1 MRQRPTLPGR
11 LQPSTIG
18 VLGLNFCVRNGKY
31 LADVGNEDVLGI
43 HAHRLGQTGMRL
55 QMALLAVD
63 GDEEAGL
70 QKPMDDL
77 QLLLAGVAGD
87 VQALELVID
96 DLCAL
101 AVELIDDLA
110 DGFFVAG
117 MAPTAQPML
126 RAYPRRR
133 RGPR

>member
-1 MRQRPTLPGR
+1 
-11 LQPSTIG
+11 
-18 VLGLNFCVRNGKY
+18 
-31 LADVGNEDVLGI
+31 
-43 HAHRLGQTGMRL
+43 
-55 QMALLAVD
+55 MALLAVD

-70 QKPMDDL
+70 QKPVDDL

-117 MAPTAQPML
+117 DGGGGDDDAV
-126 RAYPRRR
+126 RR
-133 RGPR
+133 P

>member
-1 MRQRPTLPGR
+1 
-11 LQPSTIG
+11 
-18 VLGLNFCVRNGKY
+18 
-31 LADVGNEDVLGI
+31 
-43 HAHRLGQTGMRL
+43 
-55 QMALLAVD
+55 MALLAVD

-70 QKPMDDL
+70 QKPVDDL

-117 MAPTAQPML
+117 D
-126 RAYPRRR
+126 
-133 RGPR
+133 RGGRGQRP

>member
-1 MRQRPTLPGR
+1 
-11 LQPSTIG
+11 
-18 VLGLNFCVRNGKY
+18 
-31 LADVGNEDVLGI
+31 
-43 HAHRLGQTGMRL
+43 
-55 QMALLAVD
+55 MALLAVD

-96 DLCAL
+96 DLRAL

-117 MAPTAQPML
+117 D
-126 RAYPRRR
+126 
-133 RGPR
+133 RGGGDDDAVSRP